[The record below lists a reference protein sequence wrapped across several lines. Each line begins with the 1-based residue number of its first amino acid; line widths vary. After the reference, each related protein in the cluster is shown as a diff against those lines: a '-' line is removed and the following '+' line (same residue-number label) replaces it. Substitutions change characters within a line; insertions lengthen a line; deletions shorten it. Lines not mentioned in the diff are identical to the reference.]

1 MIYLDTPVTI
11 IDDGTDR
18 SIGIKFADPD
28 TGDEQII
35 SGVFFRSSNDTKTEL
50 SATWLPEK
58 GTLVVDIP
66 NNLINYSGYAKLIIP
81 KTTFLIDAITMKL
94 DVYSPKDTD
103 GASRV
108 YYGEDKYAFVR
119 DFDTTNNQ
127 IFIEVATDIV
137 NTDFIR
143 SLVDKIVSEKG
154 VVDKAGT
161 AVDTD
166 TLKNDIVN
174 RVTKLI
180 DVKKIQEDIKTALV
194 ESINSLKDEQSK
206 SLQNQESKLQGIE
219 TKVASLNAE
228 TIKSDILE
236 ALDTKILTAKTDII
250 NSVDVAQLRLDL
262 TSLITETSKSDI
274 AAAKQY
280 VQSYLNTYFEGSEF
294 TTKVTQAI
302 SEQLSTLSGDIS
314 SSRAVADGAKEGLD
328 TLKAKVEKNTS
339 DITALE
345 QFKTG
350 MSGAIASY
358 ITDNLT
364 SKKIIEILETNSN
377 YSDNIF
383 TAMKT
388 TLDERYIVTNNVIK
402 IDTQEGTKVTVGEV
416 DFTIPT
422 TDSFAKEADLGT
434 LRAKVSEVE
443 GSISTAIDTKLTNG
457 GDHYIKNSELHTALQ
472 GLSSSSSS
480 NSGNTAQGNDVDTVY
495 GNDYPYDGGNIEK
508 LQTLPVGAVYV
519 DRTKKN
525 GAIKWIKIREYNA
538 GANKD
543 YARDSWKV
551 LYGDT
556 GEVLA
561 PITQTVFG
569 GSKLWFR
576 RVNGVVE
583 LIWGGLSW
591 GWFGIKRRGAAG
603 YLEHP
608 SNRNKFCSI
617 IAPNTLPRGFCPTS
631 SKIGNMTNDAGVP
644 YGTFYIGA
652 NTDSRQIRLQ
662 FLEDVP
668 RDKDI
673 SDIRFA
679 NMTYITDEPWPDKL
693 TW

>member
-11 IDDGTDR
+11 IDDGTDC
-18 SIGIKFADPD
+18 SIGIKFSEPEA
-28 TGDEQII
+28 GDEQII
-35 SGVFFRSSNDTKTEL
+35 SGVIFRTSHDTKTEL
-50 SATWLPEK
+50 NATWKPDK

-66 NNLINYSGYAKLIIP
+66 NNLINYSGYAKIIIP
-81 KTTFLIDAITMKL
+81 KTAFLIDAITMKL

-103 GASRV
+103 GATRV
-108 YYGEDKYAFVR
+108 HYGEDKYAFVR
-119 DFDTTNNQ
+119 DFDTNEKQ

-143 SLVDKIVSEKG
+143 SLVEKIVSEKG

-174 RVTKLI
+174 RVSKMI
-180 DVKKIQEDIKTALV
+180 DAKKIQAEITKSLTESLEQLKT
-194 ESINSLKDEQSK
+194 EQSK
-206 SLQNQESKLQGIE
+206 SLQNQESRIGEID
-219 TKVASLNAE
+219 TKVSALNAE
-228 TIKSDILE
+228 TIKSDILT

-250 NSVDVAQLRLDL
+250 NSIDNAQLKLDL
-262 TSLITETSKSDI
+262 MNLITETSKTDI
-274 AAAKQY
+274 AAAKEY
-280 VQSYLNTYFEGSEF
+280 TETYLNKYFESTNF
-294 TTKVTQAI
+294 ASNINDAI
-302 SEQLSTLSGDIS
+302 TDTLNNIKGDINS
-314 SSRAVADGAKEGLD
+314 ALKVSNDTKSEVE
-328 TLKAKVEKNTS
+328 TLKAKVTKNTS
-339 DITALE
+339 DITSLE
-345 QFKTG
+345 EFKTSV
-350 MSGAIASY
+350 SGAIATY

-364 SKKIIEILETNSN
+364 SQKIVEVLKTNSDYVN
-377 YSDNIF
+377 NIF
-383 TAMKT
+383 TDMT
-388 TLDERYIVTNNVIK
+388 SLLDGKYVKKADVTKV
-402 IDTQEGTKVTVGEV
+402 DTMDGTQVTVG
-416 DFTIPT
+416 DTSFTIPK
-422 TDSFAKEADLGT
+422 TDSFAKETSLET
-434 LRAKVSEVE
+434 LRTKVGEVE
-443 GSISTAIDTKLTNG
+443 NSISTAIDTKLSNG

-495 GNDYPYDGGNIEK
+495 GDNFPYDDNNIEK
-508 LQTLPVGAVYV
+508 LQALPVGAVYV
-519 DRTKKN
+519 DRLKKN
-525 GAIKWIKIREYNA
+525 GAVKWIKIRAYNT
-538 GANKD
+538 GANRD
-543 YARDSWKV
+543 YVRDSWKV

-576 RVNGVVE
+576 RVNGIVE

-591 GWFGIKRRGAAG
+591 GWFGIKRRGAVG
-603 YLEHP
+603 YMEHP

-617 IAPNTLPRGFCPTS
+617 IAPNALPKGFCPTS

-679 NMTYITDEPWPDKL
+679 NMTYITDEPWPDKF

>member
-119 DFDTTNNQ
+119 DFDTTKNQ

-143 SLVDKIVSEKG
+143 SLIDKIVSEKG
-154 VVDKAGT
+154 VLDQAGT

-166 TLKNDIVN
+166 TLKNDILN

-180 DVKKIQEDIKTALV
+180 DVKKIQEEIKKSLT
-194 ESINSLKDEQSK
+194 ESIEQLKTEQSK
-206 SLQNQESKLQGIE
+206 SLQNQESRLEAIN
-219 TKVASLNAE
+219 TKVSALDAQ
-228 TIKSDILE
+228 TIKTDILSS
-236 ALDTKILTAKTDII
+236 LDEKIIAAKTDII
-250 NSVDVAQLRLDL
+250 NFVDVAQLRLDL
-262 TSLITETSKSDI
+262 TNLVTETSKADI
-274 AAAKQY
+274 AAAKEY
-280 VQSYLNTYFEGSEF
+280 TQSYLNTYFEGSDF
-294 TTKVTQAI
+294 TTKITQAI
-302 SEQLSTLSGDIS
+302 SGNLSTLTGDIS
-314 SSRAVADGAKEGLD
+314 SARAVADGAKEGLD

-364 SKKIIEILETNSN
+364 SEKIIKILETDSN

-388 TLDERYIVTNNVIK
+388 TLDQRYIVTNNVNK

-416 DFTIPT
+416 DFTIPA
-422 TDSFAKEADLGT
+422 TDSFAKETELGL
-434 LRAKVSEVE
+434 LRAKVGEVE
-443 GSISTAIDTKLTNG
+443 SSIGTAIDTKLSNG
-457 GDHYIKNSELHTALQ
+457 GDHYIKNSELHTALE
-472 GLSSSSSS
+472 GLSS
-480 NSGNTAQGNDVDTVY
+480 NSGNTSATQENNTDTVY
-495 GNDYPYDGGNIEK
+495 GDYYPYDGTNVET
-508 LQTLPVGAVYV
+508 LQALPVGAVYV
-519 DRTKKN
+519 DRQKKN
-525 GAIKWIKIREYNA
+525 GAIKWIKIKSYDKGVPRNTA
-538 GANKD
+538 KD
-543 YARDSWKV
+543 CWKV

-561 PITQTVFG
+561 SITQSAFG
-569 GSKLWFR
+569 GSKLLYR
-576 RVNGVVE
+576 RVNSNVE

-603 YLEHP
+603 YVAHP
-608 SNRNKFCSI
+608 SDRNKFCVIVPQGS
-617 IAPNTLPRGFCPTS
+617 LPLGFSPTS
-631 SKIGNMTNDAGVP
+631 SKIGNITNDKGVP
-644 YGTFYIGA
+644 YGTFYVGG
-652 NTDSRQIRLQ
+652 NGDSRQIRLQ

-668 RDKDI
+668 ENRDI
-673 SDIRFA
+673 TDIRFS
-679 NMTYITDEPWPDKL
+679 NMNYITDEPWPDRL
-693 TW
+693 

>member
-28 TGDEQII
+28 AGDDQII
-35 SGVFFRSSNDTKTEL
+35 SGVYFRSSHDTKTEL

-166 TLKNDIVN
+166 TLKNDIMN

-180 DVKKIQEDIKTALV
+180 DTKKIQEDIKAALV
-194 ESINSLKDEQSK
+194 ESINALKDEQSK

-228 TIKSDILE
+228 TIKSDILQ

-250 NSVDVAQLRLDL
+250 NTVDTAQLKLDL
-262 TSLITETSKSDI
+262 TALITETSKSDI
-274 AAAKQY
+274 ASAKQY
-280 VQSYLNTYFEGSEF
+280 VETYLNKYFEGSDF
-294 TTKVTQAI
+294 TTKITQAI
-302 SEQLSTLSGDIS
+302 SDQLSTLSGDIS
-314 SSRAVADGAKEGLD
+314 SARAVADSAKEGLD
-328 TLKAKVEKNTS
+328 TLKAKVEKNTT
-339 DITALE
+339 DITSLE

-350 MSGAIASY
+350 VSGAIASY
-358 ITDNLT
+358 INENLT
-364 SKKIIEILETNSN
+364 SQKIVETLKTNSDYIN
-377 YSDNIF
+377 DIF
-383 TAMKT
+383 TDMT
-388 TLDERYIVTNNVIK
+388 SLLDAKYVKKADVTKV
-402 IDTQEGTKVTVGEV
+402 DTMDGTKVTVGEV
-416 DFTIPT
+416 NFTIPV
-422 TDSFAKEADLGT
+422 TDSFAKETDLGL
-434 LRAKVSEVE
+434 LRAKVGEVE
-443 GSISTAIDTKLTNG
+443 SSISPSIDTKLTNG
-457 GDHYIKNSELHTALQ
+457 GDHYIKNSELQKALE
-472 GLSSSSSS
+472 GLSSGTRS
-480 NSGNTAQGNDVDTVY
+480 NEDEEEQKTIVFGDYFPWENDNIY
-495 GNDYPYDGGNIEK
+495 KLLNLPIGGIYIDN
-508 LQTLPVGAVYV
+508 
-519 DRTKKN
+519 RKKN
-525 GAIKWIKIREYNA
+525 GAIAWMKTVKYMGGES
-538 GANKD
+538 KD
-543 YARDSWKV
+543 RVKNCWKV
-551 LYGDT
+551 ICGDT
-556 GEVLA
+556 GEVA
-561 PITQTVFG
+561 IPTTQSVFG
-569 GSKLWFR
+569 SSKLYMR
-576 RVNGVVE
+576 RVNSTVE

-591 GWFGIKRRGAAG
+591 GWFGIKRRGSTG
-603 YLEHP
+603 YASHP
-608 SNRNKFCSI
+608 SNKNKFCSI
-617 IAPNTLPRGFCPTS
+617 VQTNGIPQGFIPKS
-631 SKIGNMTNDAGVP
+631 SKIGSITNDTGVP
-644 YGTFYIGA
+644 YGTFYVGGS
-652 NTDSRQIRLQ
+652 TDYKHIRLQ

-668 RDKDI
+668 ENRDI
-673 SDIRFA
+673 TDIRFS
-679 NMTYITDEPWPDKL
+679 NMSYFTDEPWPDRL
-693 TW
+693 

>member
-28 TGDEQII
+28 AGDEQII
-35 SGVFFRSSNDTKTEL
+35 SGVYFRSSHDTKTEL
-50 SATWLPEK
+50 SAKWLPEK

-166 TLKNDIVN
+166 TLKNDIMN

-180 DVKKIQEDIKTALV
+180 DTKKIQEDIKAALV
-194 ESINSLKDEQSK
+194 ESINTLKDEQSK

-250 NSVDVAQLRLDL
+250 NAVDVAQLRLDL

-280 VQSYLNTYFEGSEF
+280 VQSYLNTYFEGSDF

-314 SSRAVADGAKEGLD
+314 SARAVADGAKEGLD

-364 SKKIIEILETNSN
+364 SEKIIEILETDSN

-388 TLDERYIVTNNVIK
+388 TLDQRYIVTNNVIK

-416 DFTIPT
+416 DFTIPA
-422 TDSFAKEADLGT
+422 TDSFAKESELGL
-434 LRAKVSEVE
+434 LRAKVGEVE
-443 GSISTAIDTKLTNG
+443 SSIGTAIDTKLSNG
-457 GDHYIKNSELHTALQ
+457 GDHYIKNSELHTALE
-472 GLSSSSSS
+472 GLSS
-480 NSGNTAQGNDVDTVY
+480 NSGNTAATQENNTDTVY
-495 GNDYPYDGGNIEK
+495 GDDYPYDGTNVET
-508 LQTLPVGAVYV
+508 LQALPVGAVYV
-519 DRTKKN
+519 DRHKKN
-525 GAIKWIKIREYNA
+525 GAIKWIKTKPYDKGVPRNT
-538 GANKD
+538 
-543 YARDSWKV
+543 ARDCWKV

-561 PITQTVFG
+561 SITQSAFG
-569 GSKLWFR
+569 GSKLLYR
-576 RVNGVVE
+576 RVNSNVE

-603 YLEHP
+603 YVAHP
-608 SNRNKFCSI
+608 SDKNKFCVIVPQGS
-617 IAPNTLPRGFCPTS
+617 LPLGFSPMS
-631 SKIGNMTNDAGVP
+631 SKIGNITNDKGVP
-644 YGTFYIGA
+644 YGTFYVGG
-652 NTDSRQIRLQ
+652 NGDSRQIRLQ

-668 RDKDI
+668 ENRDI
-673 SDIRFA
+673 TDIRFS
-679 NMTYITDEPWPDKL
+679 NMNYITDEPWPDKL
-693 TW
+693 

>member
-18 SIGIKFADPD
+18 SIGIKFSDPD

-119 DFDTTNNQ
+119 DFDTTKNQ

-166 TLKNDIVN
+166 TLKNDILN

-180 DVKKIQEDIKTALV
+180 DVKKIQAEITKSLT
-194 ESINSLKDEQSK
+194 ESIEQLKIEQSK
-206 SLQNQESKLQGIE
+206 SLQNQESRIGEID
-219 TKVASLNAE
+219 TKVSGLNAE
-228 TIKSDILE
+228 TIKSDILT

-250 NSVDVAQLRLDL
+250 NSVDTAQLKLDL
-262 TSLITETSKSDI
+262 TTLITETSKTDI
-274 AAAKQY
+274 ATAKEY
-280 VQSYLNTYFEGSEF
+280 TETYLNKYFEGSDF
-294 TTKVTQAI
+294 TAKINAAI
-302 SEQLSTLSGDIS
+302 SDTLSTIRGDIS
-314 SSRAVADGAKEGLD
+314 SAREVADRAKSEVE
-328 TLKAKVEKNTS
+328 TLKAKVTKNTS
-339 DITALE
+339 DIASLE
-345 QFKTG
+345 EFKSG
-350 MSGAIASY
+350 VSGAIASY

-364 SKKIIEILETNSN
+364 SQKIIDTLQTKSN
-377 YSDNIF
+377 YVDTIF
-383 TAMKT
+383 TDMT
-388 TLDERYIVTNNVIK
+388 TLLDERYISTNSVTRV
-402 IDTQEGTKVTVGEV
+402 DTQNGTKVTVGKV
-416 DFTIPT
+416 DFTIPV
-422 TDSFAKEADLGT
+422 TDSFAKETDLGT
-434 LRAKVSEVE
+434 LRAKVGSVE
-443 GSISTAIDTKLTNG
+443 SSIGTAIDTKLANG
-457 GDHYIKNSELHTALQ
+457 GDHYIKNSELHTALE
-472 GLSSSSSS
+472 GLSS
-480 NSGNTAQGNDVDTVY
+480 NSGNTATTQENNTDTVY
-495 GNDYPYDGGNIEK
+495 GDNYPYDDNNVET
-508 LQTLPVGAVYV
+508 LQNLPVGAVYV
-519 DRTKKN
+519 DRRKKN
-525 GAIKWIKIREYNA
+525 GAIKWIKIKPYDKGVPRNT
-538 GANKD
+538 
-543 YARDSWKV
+543 ARDCWKV

-561 PITQTVFG
+561 SITQSAFG
-569 GSKLWFR
+569 GSKLLYR
-576 RVNGVVE
+576 RVNSNVE

-591 GWFGIKRRGAAG
+591 GWFGIKRRVAAG
-603 YLEHP
+603 YVSHP
-608 SNRNKFCSI
+608 SDRNKFCVIVPQGS
-617 IAPNTLPRGFCPTS
+617 LPLGFSPTS
-631 SKIGNMTNDAGVP
+631 SKIGNITNDKGVP
-644 YGTFYIGA
+644 YGTFYVGG
-652 NTDSRQIRLQ
+652 NSDSRQIRLQ

-668 RDKDI
+668 ENRDI
-673 SDIRFA
+673 TDIRFS
-679 NMTYITDEPWPDKL
+679 NMNYITDEPWPDRL
-693 TW
+693 

>member
-28 TGDEQII
+28 AGDEQII
-35 SGVFFRSSNDTKTEL
+35 SGVYFRSSHDTKTEL
-50 SATWLPEK
+50 SAKWLPEK

-154 VVDKAGT
+154 VVDKEGT

-166 TLKNDIVN
+166 TLKNDIMN

-180 DVKKIQEDIKTALV
+180 DTKKIQEDIKAALV
-194 ESINSLKDEQSK
+194 ESINTLKDEQSK

-280 VQSYLNTYFEGSEF
+280 VQSYLNTYFEGSDF

-302 SEQLSTLSGDIS
+302 SDQLSTISGDIS
-314 SSRAVADGAKEGLD
+314 SARAVADGAKEGLD
-328 TLKAKVEKNTS
+328 TLKAKVEKNSSSIAT
-339 DITALE
+339 LE
-345 QFKTG
+345 QFKEG

-364 SKKIIEILETNSN
+364 SEKIIEILKTDSN
-377 YSDNIF
+377 YADNIF

-388 TLDERYIVTNNVIK
+388 TLDERYVVTNNVSK

-416 DFTIPT
+416 TFTIPV
-422 TDSFAKEADLGT
+422 TDSFAKETDLGT
-434 LRAKVSEVE
+434 LRAKVGAVE
-443 GSISTAIDTKLTNG
+443 SSIDTAINTKLSNG
-457 GDHYIKNSELHTALQ
+457 GDHYIKNSELHTALE
-472 GLSSSSSS
+472 GLSG
-480 NSGNTAQGNDVDTVY
+480 SGNTATAQENNTDTVY
-495 GNDYPYDGGNIEK
+495 GDNYPYDDTNVET
-508 LQTLPVGAVYV
+508 LQALPVGAVYV
-519 DRTKKN
+519 DRRKKN
-525 GAIKWIKIREYNA
+525 GAIKWIKIKPYDKGVPRNT
-538 GANKD
+538 
-543 YARDSWKV
+543 ARDCWKV

-556 GEVLA
+556 GDVLA
-561 PITQTVFG
+561 QISQTAFG
-569 GSKLWFR
+569 GSKLYYR
-576 RVNGVVE
+576 RINSNVE

-603 YLEHP
+603 YVSHP
-608 SNRNKFCSI
+608 SDRNKFCVIVPQGS
-617 IAPNTLPRGFCPTS
+617 LPLGFSPMS
-631 SKIGNMTNDAGVP
+631 SKIGNITNDKGVP
-644 YGTFYIGA
+644 YGTFYIGG

-668 RDKDI
+668 DNRDI
-673 SDIRFA
+673 TDIRFS
-679 NMTYITDEPWPDKL
+679 NMMYTTDEPWPDRL
-693 TW
+693 

>member
-28 TGDEQII
+28 AGDEQII
-35 SGVFFRSSNDTKTEL
+35 SGVYFRSSHDTKTEL

-119 DFDTTNNQ
+119 DFDTTKNQ

-166 TLKNDIVN
+166 TLKNDIMN

-180 DVKKIQEDIKTALV
+180 DTKKIQEDIKAALV
-194 ESINSLKDEQSK
+194 ESINTLKDEQSK

-236 ALDTKILTAKTDII
+236 ALDTKIVTAKTDII
-250 NSVDVAQLRLDL
+250 NSIDVAQLRLDL
-262 TSLITETSKSDI
+262 TNLITETSKSDI

-280 VQSYLNTYFEGSEF
+280 VQSYLNTYFEGSDF
-294 TTKVTQAI
+294 TTKITQAI
-302 SEQLSTLSGDIS
+302 SGNLSTLTGDIS
-314 SSRAVADGAKEGLD
+314 SARAVADGAKEGVD
-328 TLKAKVEKNTS
+328 DLKAKVAKNTS

-345 QFKTG
+345 EFKTG
-350 MSGAIASY
+350 VSGAIASY
-358 ITDNLT
+358 ITEHLT
-364 SKKIIEILETNSN
+364 SQKIIETLKTNSDYIN
-377 YSDNIF
+377 DIF
-383 TAMKT
+383 TDMT
-388 TLDERYIVTNNVIK
+388 TLLDGKYIKKESVTKV
-402 IDTQEGTKVTVGEV
+402 DTMDGTRVTVGETE
-416 DFTIPT
+416 FTIPST
-422 TDSFAKEADLGT
+422 GSFAKETDLGT
-434 LRAKVSEVE
+434 LRAKVGEVE
-443 GSISTAIDTKLTNG
+443 SSIGTAIDTKLSNG
-457 GDHYIKNSELHTALQ
+457 GDHYIKNSELHTALE
-472 GLSSSSSS
+472 GLSS
-480 NSGNTAQGNDVDTVY
+480 NSGNTTTAQENNTDTVY
-495 GNDYPYDGGNIEK
+495 GDNYPYDDNNVET
-508 LQTLPVGAVYV
+508 LQALPVGAVYV
-519 DRTKKN
+519 DRRKKN
-525 GAIKWIKIREYNA
+525 GAIKWIKIKPYDKGIPRNT
-538 GANKD
+538 
-543 YARDSWKV
+543 ARDCWKV

-561 PITQTVFG
+561 SITQSAFG
-569 GSKLWFR
+569 GSKLLYR
-576 RVNGVVE
+576 RVNSNVE

-603 YLEHP
+603 YVAHP
-608 SNRNKFCSI
+608 SDRNKFCI
-617 IAPNTLPRGFCPTS
+617 IVPQGALPLGFSPTS
-631 SKIGNMTNDAGVP
+631 SKIGNITNDKGVP
-644 YGTFYIGA
+644 YGTFYVGG
-652 NTDSRQIRLQ
+652 NSDSRQIRLQ

-668 RDKDI
+668 ENRDI
-673 SDIRFA
+673 TDIRFS
-679 NMTYITDEPWPDKL
+679 NMNYITDEPWPDRL
-693 TW
+693 

>member
-28 TGDEQII
+28 AGDEQII
-35 SGVFFRSSNDTKTEL
+35 SGVYFRSSHDTKTEL

-103 GASRV
+103 GVSRV

-119 DFDTTNNQ
+119 DFDTTKNQ

-166 TLKNDIVN
+166 TLKNDIMN

-180 DVKKIQEDIKTALV
+180 DTKKIQEDIKAALV
-194 ESINSLKDEQSK
+194 ESINTLKDEQSK
-206 SLQNQESKLQGIE
+206 SLQNQESKIQGIE
-219 TKVASLNAE
+219 TKVASLNVE

-262 TSLITETSKSDI
+262 TTLVTETSKSDI

-280 VQSYLNTYFEGSEF
+280 VQSYLNTYFEGSDF
-294 TTKVTQAI
+294 TTKVAQAI
-302 SEQLSTLSGDIS
+302 SGQLSTLSGDIS
-314 SSRAVADGAKEGLD
+314 SARAVADGAKEGLD
-328 TLKAKVEKNTS
+328 TLKAKVEKNTT
-339 DITALE
+339 DIASLE

-350 MSGAIASY
+350 VSGAIASY

-364 SKKIIEILETNSN
+364 SQKIVETLKTNSDYIN
-377 YSDNIF
+377 DIF
-383 TAMKT
+383 TDMT
-388 TLDERYIVTNNVIK
+388 SLLDAKYVKKADVTKV
-402 IDTQEGTKVTVGEV
+402 DTMDGTKVTVGEV
-416 DFTIPT
+416 SFTIPV

-434 LRAKVSEVE
+434 LRAKVGEVE
-443 GSISTAIDTKLTNG
+443 SSIGTTIDTKLANG
-457 GDHYIKNSELHTALQ
+457 GDHYIKNSELHTALE
-472 GLSSSSSS
+472 GLSS
-480 NSGNTAQGNDVDTVY
+480 NSGNTSATQENNTDTVY
-495 GNDYPYDGGNIEK
+495 GDDYPYDGTNVET
-508 LQTLPVGAVYV
+508 LQALPVGAVYV
-519 DRTKKN
+519 DRHKKN
-525 GAIKWIKIREYNA
+525 GAIKWIKIKPYDKGVPRNTA
-538 GANKD
+538 MD
-543 YARDSWKV
+543 CWKV

-556 GEVLA
+556 GNVLA
-561 PITQTVFG
+561 QITQSAFG
-569 GSKLWFR
+569 GSKLYYR
-576 RVNGVVE
+576 RINSTVE
-583 LIWGGLSW
+583 LLWGGLSW
-591 GWFGIKRRGAAG
+591 GWFGIKRRGAPG
-603 YLEHP
+603 YMAHP
-608 SNRNKFCSI
+608 SDKNKFCSI
-617 IAPNTLPRGFCPTS
+617 VQQWGLPLGFSPTS
-631 SKIGNMTNDAGVP
+631 SKIGHITNDKGFP
-644 YGTFYIGA
+644 YGIFYVGG
-652 NTDSRQIRLQ
+652 NSDSRQIRLQ

-668 RDKDI
+668 ENRDI
-673 SDIRFA
+673 TDIRFS
-679 NMTYITDEPWPDKL
+679 NMAYFTDEPWPDRL
-693 TW
+693 

>member
-28 TGDEQII
+28 AGDEQII
-35 SGVFFRSSNDTKTEL
+35 SGVYFRSSHDTKTEL
-50 SATWLPEK
+50 SAKWLPEK

-119 DFDTTNNQ
+119 DFDTTKNR

-166 TLKNDIVN
+166 TLKNDIMN
-174 RVTKLI
+174 RVAKLI
-180 DVKKIQEDIKTALV
+180 DIKKIQEDIKAALV
-194 ESINSLKDEQSK
+194 ESINTLKDEQSK

-219 TKVASLNAE
+219 TKVASLNVE

-280 VQSYLNTYFEGSEF
+280 VQSYLNTYFEGSDF

-314 SSRAVADGAKEGLD
+314 SARAVADGAKEGLD
-328 TLKAKVEKNTS
+328 ALKAKVEKNSSSIAT
-339 DITALE
+339 LE
-345 QFKTG
+345 QFKEG

-364 SKKIIEILETNSN
+364 SQKIIEILKTDSN
-377 YSDNIF
+377 YADNIF

-388 TLDERYIVTNNVIK
+388 TLDERYIVTNNVSK
-402 IDTQEGTKVTVGEV
+402 INTQEGTKVTVGEV
-416 DFTIPT
+416 DFTIPV
-422 TDSFAKEADLGT
+422 TDSFAKETDLGL
-434 LRAKVSEVE
+434 LRAKVGEVE
-443 GSISTAIDTKLTNG
+443 SSISPAIDTKLTNG
-457 GDHYIKNSELHTALQ
+457 GDHYIKNSELQKALE
-472 GLSSSSSS
+472 GLSSG
-480 NSGNTAQGNDVDTVY
+480 SGNTAQENNTDTVY
-495 GNDYPYDGGNIEK
+495 GDDYPYDGTNVET
-508 LQTLPVGAVYV
+508 LQALPVGSVYV
-519 DRTKKN
+519 DRNKKN
-525 GAIKWIKIREYNA
+525 GAIKWIKIKSYDKGVPRNTA
-538 GANKD
+538 KD
-543 YARDSWKV
+543 CWKV

-556 GEVLA
+556 GDVVA
-561 PITQTVFG
+561 QITQTAFG
-569 GSKLWFR
+569 GSKLWYR
-576 RVNGVVE
+576 RVNSTVE

-591 GWFGIKRRGAAG
+591 GWFGIKRRGAPG
-603 YLEHP
+603 YMSHP
-608 SNRNKFCSI
+608 SDRNKFCSI
-617 IAPNTLPRGFCPTS
+617 VSQGTLPLGFCPTS
-631 SKIGNMTNDAGVP
+631 SKIGTITNDKGVP
-644 YGTFYIGA
+644 YGTFYVGG

-668 RDKDI
+668 ENRDI
-673 SDIRFA
+673 TDIRFS
-679 NMTYITDEPWPDKL
+679 NMSYVTDEPWPDRI
-693 TW
+693 

>member
-119 DFDTTNNQ
+119 DFDTTKNQ

-174 RVTKLI
+174 RVSKMI
-180 DVKKIQEDIKTALV
+180 DVKKIQSEITKSLT
-194 ESINSLKDEQSK
+194 ESIEQLKTEQSK
-206 SLQNQESKLQGIE
+206 SLQNQESRIE
-219 TKVASLNAE
+219 EINTKVSGLNAE
-228 TIKSDILE
+228 TIKSDILT

-250 NSVDVAQLRLDL
+250 NSVDTAQLKLDL
-262 TSLITETSKSDI
+262 TSLITETSKTDI
-274 AAAKQY
+274 AAAKEY
-280 VQSYLNTYFEGSEF
+280 TETYLNKYFEGSDF
-294 TTKVTQAI
+294 TSKINAAI
-302 SEQLSTLSGDIS
+302 SDTLSTINSDIS
-314 SSRAVADGAKEGLD
+314 SAREVADGAKSEVE
-328 TLKAKVEKNTS
+328 TLKAKVTKNTS
-339 DITALE
+339 DIASLE
-345 QFKTG
+345 EFKSG
-350 MSGAIASY
+350 VSGAIASY

-364 SKKIIEILETNSN
+364 SQKIIDTLQTKPN
-377 YSDNIF
+377 YVDTIF
-383 TAMKT
+383 TDMIT
-388 TLDERYIVTNNVIK
+388 LLDERYISTNSVTKV
-402 IDTQEGTKVTVGEV
+402 DTQNGTKVTVGEV
-416 DFTIPT
+416 DFTIPS
-422 TDSFAKEADLGT
+422 TDSFAKETDLGL
-434 LRAKVSEVE
+434 LRSKVGAVE
-443 GSISTAIDTKLTNG
+443 NSISTAIDTKLSNG

-508 LQTLPVGAVYV
+508 LQALPVGAVYV

-525 GAIKWIKIREYNA
+525 GAIKWIKIREYNS

>member
-28 TGDEQII
+28 AGDEQII
-35 SGVFFRSSNDTKTEL
+35 SGVYFRSSHDTKTEL
-50 SATWLPEK
+50 SAKWLPEK

-154 VVDKAGT
+154 VFDKAGT

-166 TLKNDIVN
+166 TLKNDIMN

-180 DVKKIQEDIKTALV
+180 DVKKIQEDIKAALV
-194 ESINSLKDEQSK
+194 ESINTLKDEQSK
-206 SLQNQESKLQGIE
+206 SLQNQDSKLQGIE
-219 TKVASLNAE
+219 TKVASLNVE

-250 NSVDVAQLRLDL
+250 NSIDVAQLRLDL
-262 TSLITETSKSDI
+262 TSLVTETSKSDI

-280 VQSYLNTYFEGSEF
+280 VQSYLNTYFEGSDF

-314 SSRAVADGAKEGLD
+314 SARAVADGAKEGLD
-328 TLKAKVEKNTS
+328 TLKTKVEKNTA

-350 MSGAIASY
+350 VSGAIASY
-358 ITDNLT
+358 ITEHLT
-364 SKKIIEILETNSN
+364 SQKIVETLKTNSDYIN
-377 YSDNIF
+377 DIF
-383 TAMKT
+383 TDMT
-388 TLDERYIVTNNVIK
+388 TLLDGKYIKKEAVTKV
-402 IDTQEGTKVTVGEV
+402 DTMDGTRVTVGETE
-416 DFTIPT
+416 FTIPS
-422 TDSFAKEADLGT
+422 TDNFAKETDLGT
-434 LRAKVSEVE
+434 LRAKVGEVE
-443 GSISTAIDTKLTNG
+443 SSIGTAIDTKLSNG
-457 GDHYIKNSELHTALQ
+457 GDHYIKNSELHTALE
-472 GLSSSSSS
+472 GLSS
-480 NSGNTAQGNDVDTVY
+480 NSGNTAKAQENNTDTVY
-495 GNDYPYDGGNIEK
+495 GDDYPYDGTNVETM
-508 LQTLPVGAVYV
+508 QALPVGAVYV
-519 DRTKKN
+519 DRRKKN
-525 GAIKWIKIREYNA
+525 GAIKWIKIKSYDKGVPRNT
-538 GANKD
+538 
-543 YARDSWKV
+543 ARDCWKV

-556 GEVLA
+556 GDVLA
-561 PITQTVFG
+561 QIAQTAFG
-569 GSKLWFR
+569 GSKLYYR
-576 RVNGVVE
+576 RVNSTVE
-583 LIWGGLSW
+583 LLWGGLSW
-591 GWFGIKRRGAAG
+591 GWFGIKRRGAPG
-603 YLEHP
+603 YMSHP
-608 SNRNKFCSI
+608 SDRNKFCVIVPQGS
-617 IAPNTLPRGFCPTS
+617 LPLGFCPTS
-631 SKIGNMTNDAGVP
+631 SKIGNITNDKGVP
-644 YGTFYIGA
+644 YGTFYVGG
-652 NTDSRQIRLQ
+652 NGDSRQIRLQ
-662 FLEDVP
+662 FFEDVP
-668 RDKDI
+668 ENRDI
-673 SDIRFA
+673 TDIRFS
-679 NMTYITDEPWPDKL
+679 NMSYITDEPWPDRL
-693 TW
+693 

>member
-28 TGDEQII
+28 AGDEQII
-35 SGVFFRSSNDTKTEL
+35 SGVYFRSSHDTKTEL

-119 DFDTTNNQ
+119 DFDTTKNQ

-166 TLKNDIVN
+166 TLKNDILN

-180 DVKKIQEDIKTALV
+180 DVKKIQDDIKAALI
-194 ESINSLKDEQSK
+194 ESINTLKDEQSK
-206 SLQNQESKLQGIE
+206 SLQNQERKLQGIE
-219 TKVASLNAE
+219 TKVVSLNAE

-262 TSLITETSKSDI
+262 TTLIAETSKSDI

-280 VQSYLNTYFEGSEF
+280 VQSYLTTYFEGSDF
-294 TTKVTQAI
+294 TTKITQAI
-302 SEQLSTLSGDIS
+302 SDQLSTISSDIS
-314 SSRAVADGAKEGLD
+314 SARAVADGAKEGLD
-328 TLKAKVEKNTS
+328 TLKTKVEKNSS
-339 DITALE
+339 DIATLE
-345 QFKTG
+345 EFKNG
-350 MSGAIASY
+350 VSGAIASY

-364 SKKIIEILETNSN
+364 SRKIMEVLQTNSDYVN
-377 YSDNIF
+377 AIF
-383 TAMKT
+383 TDMT
-388 TLDERYIVTNNVIK
+388 SLLDGKYVKKADVTKV
-402 IDTQEGTKVTVGEV
+402 DTMNGTQVTVGNTS
-416 DFTIPT
+416 FTIPS
-422 TDSFAKEADLGT
+422 TDSFAKETDLGT
-434 LRAKVSEVE
+434 LRTKVGEVE
-443 GSISTAIDTKLTNG
+443 NSISTAIDTKLSNG
-457 GDHYIKNSELHTALQ
+457 GDHYIKNSELHTALE
-472 GLSSSSSS
+472 GLSG
-480 NSGNTAQGNDVDTVY
+480 SGNTATTQDNNTDTVY
-495 GNDYPYDGGNIEK
+495 GDNYPYDDNNVET
-508 LQTLPVGAVYV
+508 LQALPVGAVYV
-519 DRTKKN
+519 DRRKKN
-525 GAIKWIKIREYNA
+525 GAIKWIKTKPYDKGVPRNT
-538 GANKD
+538 
-543 YARDSWKV
+543 ARDCWKV

-561 PITQTVFG
+561 SIAQSAFG
-569 GSKLWFR
+569 GSKLWYR
-576 RVNGVVE
+576 RINSNVE

-603 YLEHP
+603 YVAHP
-608 SNRNKFCSI
+608 SDRNKFCVI
-617 IAPNTLPRGFCPTS
+617 VPQGTLPLGFSPTS
-631 SKIGNMTNDAGVP
+631 SKIGNITNDKGVP
-644 YGTFYIGA
+644 YGTFYIGG

-668 RDKDI
+668 DNRDI
-673 SDIRFA
+673 TDIRFS
-679 NMTYITDEPWPDKL
+679 NMVYITDEPWPDRL
-693 TW
+693 

>member
-28 TGDEQII
+28 AGDEQSI
-35 SGVFFRSSNDTKTEL
+35 SGVYFRSSHDTKTEL
-50 SATWLPEK
+50 SATWLPDK

-166 TLKNDIVN
+166 TLKNDIMN

-180 DVKKIQEDIKTALV
+180 DTKKIQEDIKAALV
-194 ESINSLKDEQSK
+194 ESINTLKDEQSK

-250 NSVDVAQLRLDL
+250 NAVDVAQLRLDL

-280 VQSYLNTYFEGSEF
+280 VQSYLNTYFEGSDF
-294 TTKVTQAI
+294 TTKITQAI

-314 SSRAVADGAKEGLD
+314 SARAVADGAKEGLD

-364 SKKIIEILETNSN
+364 SQKIIETLKTDSN
-377 YSDNIF
+377 YINDIF
-383 TAMKT
+383 TDMT
-388 TLDERYIVTNNVIK
+388 SLLDAKYVKKADVTKV
-402 IDTQEGTKVTVGEV
+402 DVMDGTKVTVGEV
-416 DFTIPT
+416 TFTIPV
-422 TDSFAKEADLGT
+422 TDSFAKETDLGT
-434 LRAKVSEVE
+434 LRAKVGSVE
-443 GSISTAIDTKLTNG
+443 SSIGTAIDTKLSNG
-457 GDHYIKNSELHTALQ
+457 GDHYIKNSELHTALE
-472 GLSSSSSS
+472 GLSSNSS
-480 NSGNTAQGNDVDTVY
+480 NTATTQDNNTDTVY
-495 GNDYPYDGGNIEK
+495 GDDYPYDDNNVET
-508 LQTLPVGAVYV
+508 LQALPVGAVYV
-519 DRTKKN
+519 DRRKKN
-525 GAIKWIKIREYNA
+525 GAIKWIKIKPYDKGVPRNT
-538 GANKD
+538 
-543 YARDSWKV
+543 ARDCWKV

-561 PITQTVFG
+561 QITQTAFG
-569 GSKLWFR
+569 GSKLWYR
-576 RVNGVVE
+576 RVNSNVE

-603 YLEHP
+603 YVAHP
-608 SNRNKFCSI
+608 SDRNKFCVI
-617 IAPNTLPRGFCPTS
+617 VPQGTLPLGFSPTS
-631 SKIGNMTNDAGVP
+631 SKIGNITNDKGVP
-644 YGTFYIGA
+644 YGTFYIGG

-668 RDKDI
+668 DNRDI
-673 SDIRFA
+673 TDIRFS
-679 NMTYITDEPWPDKL
+679 NMNYVTDEPWPDRL
-693 TW
+693 